1 MRMRITMMALAF
13 TISLDVQML
22 LLATTTA
29 MPPRTMALVIL
40 PMRVTIVPALVWQ
53 IPMAMAFATP
63 LKS

>member
-40 PMRVTIVPALVWQ
+40 PMRDTIVPVLVWQ
-53 IPMAMAFATP
+53 IPMAMVFATP
-63 LKS
+63 SKS